1 MAQWNKRVTLILA
14 VLAAVFWM
22 QGWWNGARPGGAIFG
37 SSQMSNIG
45 YPRSMAI
52 ALTFATCLGW
62 TFMVLNDVFGIHE
75 ARCRKCRYI
84 LRGLSEPRCP
94 ECGESI

>member
-1 MAQWNKRVTLILA
+1 MALWNRRVTIFLA
-14 VLAAVFWM
+14 ILAAVFWM
-22 QGWWNGARPGGAIFG
+22 QGWWNAARPYGPQFSIG
-37 SSQMSNIG
+37 MSHID

-52 ALTFATCLGW
+52 ALSFAACLGW
-62 TFMVLNDVFGIHE
+62 TFLVLNDVFGIHE

-94 ECGESI
+94 ECGEAI